1 MLSKNLAGKSLPEL
15 QKALMGGD
23 PSIEPY
29 QALAAIEKM
38 VKAEKAKTAQ
48 MAQQQPPQG
57 MVAQRKLAE
66 AAALRNPY
74 MAAGLG
80 AAPVASPVTA
90 PMGEAPQEAPVGMA
104 GGGMVAFAK
113 GGGVSPYESGFEAMT
128 PEERIAARQK
138 YMEALGARNAEL
150 LEPLEKYQLKYEQAA
165 EKADKNA
172 GSDALI
178 AAGLGMMSGK
188 SQYAMQNI
196 GEGGLKGLASYQ
208 DAQKM
213 KAAAQ
218 DKLMQSQADMAKSR
232 IALEKGD
239 ETNATALQN
248 QDRQEAQAKGQ
259 FNLQGQYYAGSIA
272 AQMAAANA
280 RAAAGGG
287 NDKHMI
293 ALARVQSALN
303 GDEAY
308 KKAAEKASLP
318 GKFGEEAR
326 KQMAER
332 EKVILKRL
340 APELLRA
347 DAGDTISRGAPGAVA
362 GGDLPSLDSFY
373 KK

>member
-38 VKAEKAKTAQ
+38 VKSEKAKTAQ

-113 GGGVSPYESGFEAMT
+113 GGGVSPYESGFEALSDD
-128 PEERIAARQK
+128 ERIAALQK
-138 YMEALGARNAEL
+138 YKESLGANNAEL
-150 LEPLEKYQLKYEQAA
+150 LAPLEAQQAKYAQEA
-165 EKADKNA
+165 EKTKK
-172 GSDALI
+172 GGLSDALI

-196 GEGGLKGLASYQ
+196 GEGGLKGLEAYQ
-208 DAQKM
+208 NAQK
-213 KAAAQ
+213 AGQAAQ
-218 DKLMQSQADMAKSR
+218 DKMLQSQADMAKSR

-239 ETNATALQN
+239 ETTAAALQN
-248 QDRQEAQAKGQ
+248 QARQEAQAAGQ
-259 FNLQGQYYAGSIA
+259 FKLQGQYYAGSNA
-272 AQMAAANA
+272 AQMAAAQA
-280 RAAAGGG
+280 RAAAADGGG
-287 NDKHMI
+287 WKEDVARQKLQLAREALMAKDMGYRLARTALATAKNDKDRATAEANI
-293 ALARVQSALN
+293 AAIERQH
-303 GDEAY
+303 GIGTMPT
-308 KKAAEKASLP
+308 AAP
-318 GKFGEEAR
+318 N
-326 KQMAER
+326 MPP
-332 EKVILKRL
+332 V
-340 APELLRA
+340 
-347 DAGDTISRGAPGAVA
+347 